1 MESVSLYI
9 IIGLV
14 VALIFERN
22 RRQKAQVKSDL
33 ADASIKSVKND
44 AELDRNKE
52 ALKENAK
59 KIEEVKKDSSDPLS
73 YWVEKFR
80 SKK

>member
-1 MESVSLYI
+1 MENVSLYI

-33 ADASIKSVKND
+33 ADTSIKSAKND